1 MAQDTISLIS
11 RIRENANK
19 FICSELE
26 TNGIK
31 GIVPSHGD
39 IMAVLFKYSK
49 CTMKELAS
57 NIHRTKATLTVLV
70 DKLEKIGY
78 VKREKSS
85 DDSRVTYITLTEKG
99 IALKPIFEKISE
111 KLNNLVFKNIS
122 EQEEEVLHKLLEKIN
137 KNLG

>member
-19 FICSELE
+19 FICKELE
-26 TNGIK
+26 TSGIT

-39 IMAVLFKYSK
+39 IMAVLFKSHK
-49 CTMKELAS
+49 CTMKELAA
-57 NIHRTKATLTVLV
+57 NIRRTKATLTVLV

-85 DDSRVTYITLTEKG
+85 QDSRVTYITLTKKG
-99 IALKPIFEKISE
+99 LDLKRVFEDIYK
-111 KLNNLVFKNIS
+111 KLNNLVFTDIS
-122 EQEEEVLHKLLEKIN
+122 EKEGETLHKILEKIN
-137 KNLG
+137 KNLE